1 MTSINFKANYIKPTY
16 IKDSQKNKQEAS
28 FVELDITDRNDMK
41 VLKKTTENWQDS
53 LADFIYEDS
62 KDTYLW
68 KLGGRHIF
76 AVTKQKDNFGNL
88 DYNKILGLA
97 ELSEAYKLNEL
108 EILQVNP
115 EATYSTGTLSKRKY
129 SGVGTGILD
138 TLKDLYPTKP
148 MKVRSVSHAV
158 SFYKKN
164 GFEKFDSD
172 PTSKVLIWNA

>member
-41 VLKKTTENWQDS
+41 ALKKTTENWQDS
-53 LADFIYEDS
+53 LVDFIYEDS
-62 KDTYLW
+62 KDAYLW

>member
-41 VLKKTTENWQDS
+41 ALKKTTENWQDS

-62 KDTYLW
+62 KDAYLW
-68 KLGGRHIF
+68 KLGGRHIY
-76 AVTKQKDNFGNL
+76 AVTKQKDNFENL

-115 EATYSTGTLSKRKY
+115 EATYSTQQKRIFRCRNRYFRHIKRLVPDKTDEGQICITC
-129 SGVGTGILD
+129 S
-138 TLKDLYPTKP
+138 
-148 MKVRSVSHAV
+148 
-158 SFYKKN
+158 
-164 GFEKFDSD
+164 
-172 PTSKVLIWNA
+172 